1 MKVTNTIKQAIY
13 NEIHNKAADK
23 VNALQKE
30 IKEEESKY
38 ETFCKKAKE
47 SVEEAVR
54 KTLTDYAI
62 THSKELAE
70 YKLSTASFYDSGR
83 RLNTFEEFSAYLTGE
98 LLNARSVENVTIFH
112 SDKYHK
118 LQQELDDLN
127 KQVEVAINQI
137 ILDLELGESKQS
149 VMDAIKKVSF

>member
-1 MKVTNTIKQAIY
+1 MKVTNAIKQAIY
-13 NEIHNKAADK
+13 NEINNKAANK
-23 VNALQKE
+23 VNALQKA

-38 ETFCKKAKE
+38 KAFCEKAKE
-47 SVEEAVR
+47 NVEEAVR
-54 KTLTDYAI
+54 KTLKDYAI

-70 YKLSTASFYDSGR
+70 YKLSTLSFGDSGR
-83 RLNTFEEFSAYLTGE
+83 KLNTFDEFSTYLTGE
-98 LLNARSVENVTIFH
+98 LLNARSVENVTNFN

-118 LQQELDDLN
+118 LEKELDDLK
-127 KQVEVAINQI
+127 KQIEVSINQI

>member
-13 NEIHNKAADK
+13 NEIHNKAASK
-23 VNALQKE
+23 VNALQKA

-47 SVEEAVR
+47 NVEEAVR
-54 KTLTDYAI
+54 KTLKDYAI

-70 YKLSTASFYDSGR
+70 YKLSTCAYCDTGR
-83 RLNTFEEFSAYLTGE
+83 KLNTFDEFSEYLTGE
-98 LLNARSVENVTIFH
+98 LLNARPVESVTILH

-118 LQQELDDLN
+118 LQQELDDLK